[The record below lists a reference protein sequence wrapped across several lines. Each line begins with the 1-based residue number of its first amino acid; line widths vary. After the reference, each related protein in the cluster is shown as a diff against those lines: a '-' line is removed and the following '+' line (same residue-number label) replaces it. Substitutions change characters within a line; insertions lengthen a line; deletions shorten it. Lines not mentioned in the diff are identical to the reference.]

1 PISTKSS
8 FVFRFCSRA
17 LKTSPAS
24 AKTPSNVSTTTTSA
38 FAIASKGRQSDDQIT
53 FFKSVGTAVLDVV
66 VAHKIYE
73 KARELGI
80 GTE

>member
-1 PISTKSS
+1 MGTL
-8 FVFRFCSRA
+8 A
-17 LKTSPAS
+17 LD
-24 AKTPSNVSTTTTSA
+24 
-38 FAIASKGRQSDDQIT
+38 ASKGRQSDDQIT

-80 GTE
+80 GTEI